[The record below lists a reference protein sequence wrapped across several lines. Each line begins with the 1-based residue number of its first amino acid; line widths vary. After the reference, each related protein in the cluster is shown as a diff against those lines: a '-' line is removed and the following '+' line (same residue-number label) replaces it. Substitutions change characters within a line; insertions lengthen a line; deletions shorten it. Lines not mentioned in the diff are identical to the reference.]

1 MGLGRLLITV
11 GVFLIV
17 AGLLV
22 NFGGRLPIRLG
33 HLPGDIS
40 IQGKNS
46 SFYFPITTCIL
57 LSVLLSLV
65 MWIFRR

>member
-11 GVFLIV
+11 GVLLIV
-17 AGLLV
+17 AGLVV

-40 IQGKNS
+40 IQGKHS

-57 LSVLLSLV
+57 LSVVLSLV
-65 MWIFRR
+65 LWILRR

>member
-11 GVFLIV
+11 GVLLIV
-17 AGLLV
+17 AGLVV

-40 IQGKNS
+40 IQGKHS

-65 MWIFRR
+65 LWILRR

>member
-1 MGLGRLLITV
+1 MGLGRLLIAV
-11 GVFLIV
+11 GVLLII
-17 AGLLV
+17 AGLVV

-40 IQGKNS
+40 IQGKHS
-46 SFYFPITTCIL
+46 SFYFPMTTCIL

-65 MWIFRR
+65 LWILRR

>member
-11 GVFLIV
+11 GVLLII
-17 AGLLV
+17 AGLAV

-40 IQGKNS
+40 IHGKHS

-57 LSVLLSLV
+57 LSALLSLV
-65 MWIFRR
+65 LWILRR